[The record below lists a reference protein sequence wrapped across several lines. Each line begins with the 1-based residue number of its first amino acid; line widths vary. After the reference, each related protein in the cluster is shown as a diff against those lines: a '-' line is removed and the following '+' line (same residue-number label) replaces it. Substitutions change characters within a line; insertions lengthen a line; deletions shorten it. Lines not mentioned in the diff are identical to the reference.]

1 MIIRKEMTTNDNVR
15 LIVIKDNDQFWW
27 FNFHQK
33 NKLFGHSDGR
43 GNAQKYYKEVKM
55 FLFSE

>member
-1 MIIRKEMTTNDNVR
+1 MRIRKEMTTSDNVR
-15 LIVIKDNDQFWW
+15 LVVIKDNGGQFWW

-43 GNAQKYYKEVKM
+43 GNAQKYYEEVKR
-55 FLFSE
+55 FLG